1 VAKKVIQNKMNPD
14 SNGYPPSRIL
24 CIDDDVQI
32 LETLRIGLETYG
44 FCVISA
50 SDGIEALNQF
60 QAHLEYID
68 AIVTDHDM
76 PGMDGLQFLQAVRK
90 IGFAG
95 RIVVM
100 SGNLSVKVLNS
111 YQDLAVTGFFH
122 KPFEVSLLATMLL
135 AD

>member
-1 VAKKVIQNKMNPD
+1 MNPN

-50 SDGIEALNQF
+50 SDGIEALKQF
-60 QAHLEYID
+60 ETQSGSFD
-68 AIVTDHDM
+68 ALVTDHDM
-76 PGMDGLQFLQAVRK
+76 PSMDGLQFLQAVRK

-100 SGNLSVKVLNS
+100 SGNLFVKDMNS
-111 YQDLAVTGFFH
+111 YRDLDVVGFFH
-122 KPFEVSLLATMLL
+122 KPFKVSQLARMLL

>member
-1 VAKKVIQNKMNPD
+1 MMNPD
-14 SNGYPPSRIL
+14 STAYPPSRIL
-24 CIDDDVQI
+24 CIDDDAQM

-44 FCVISA
+44 FCVIGA
-50 SDGIEALNQF
+50 SDGIEALTQF
-60 QAHLEYID
+60 QAHLGDLD

-76 PGMDGLQFLQAVRK
+76 PRMGGLQFLQAVHK
-90 IGFAG
+90 MGFAG